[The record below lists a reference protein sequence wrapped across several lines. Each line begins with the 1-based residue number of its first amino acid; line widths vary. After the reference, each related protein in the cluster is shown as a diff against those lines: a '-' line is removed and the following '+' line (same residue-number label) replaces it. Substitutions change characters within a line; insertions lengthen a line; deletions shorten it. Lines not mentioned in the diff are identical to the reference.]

1 MGSLKGSQTTTNQ
14 TSSSA
19 DPQAAAA
26 YRDIIARAQGV
37 ASTPYQAYTGE
48 LTAPVNAQQNLG
60 IGNINANSDFAQPYV
75 QQAAGIA
82 SGAANPLTSQ
92 QIQQYQ
98 NPYTQNVVDA
108 TQAQFNRNNA
118 QQQEALKGN
127 QIASGAF
134 GGNRNGIGAANLS
147 SQQATQQNP
156 IIAGL
161 YSNSY
166 NQGVA
171 TAGQQ
176 FQQNPLAAGNAIANF
191 GISGQGAA
199 LSGAGAQL
207 GAGTLQQQTQQQ
219 ADTAN
224 YGQYAQG
231 QAFPYQQAQWL
242 AGIGTGVGS
251 QLGGTSAGSTTGP
264 APNQF
269 AQYAGAGLAAAGL
282 FLNRGGRVGYAGGGV
297 VPMHMADGGMP
308 GTPWSQGVGWIP
320 QMNIHPGSGAP
331 KGQAPSLQNPQ
342 STFDP
347 VKFAQGVMG
356 LGGKGV
362 GGGSN
367 PLAYGSAVPG
377 AEGATSVGGAPLV
390 SNGYNFTGLG
400 VYARGGGVGYAGGG
414 APFDELTN
422 GDPAWENPDVGA
434 GYPRREARLPSDVI
448 SGDPA
453 WERPDVGPGVAGAAF
468 GDRFGNLPPAGRNLP
483 FQDAYFAANG
493 SDPRAFT
500 AGDVPLPNARP
511 KGVGTPVVAEDDED
525 GGVPPPAVRS
535 AGVAPAGGVAAFAP
549 EGGGSYRAMPD
560 AITRPQDKSGFGLGV
575 LAPNTK
581 TGLLAAGLGMLAS
594 RSPNLGNAIGEG
606 GIAGV
611 TAYGAANE
619 ADRKAITEA
628 EKLSREAW
636 KTSEDLRLRGSAQTE
651 TARHNKATEA
661 KEFKPTFGVIREEID
676 PDTGANKK
684 VYGWIDPNTKKA
696 TPETSAPAGAPPPKP
711 KVDENGL
718 PITGAAYLDTL
729 PPNRATLAKQIAD
742 YKVNP
747 AGLSVRGGHRE
758 QAIADATRYNPDYDQ
773 RLFTGS
779 NRAMSNFY
787 GGPEGRTV
795 RSLNVAIDHLNTLDE
810 AAKALKNSDS
820 PALNRIVNYF
830 KQQTGNPVT
839 TNFDSIKQVV
849 SAEIAKAVVGGQ
861 TALHD
866 RDDMAQRANNA
877 SAPEQL
883 SGIITEF
890 KKLMA
895 GQMNGLRKQYEVTTR
910 AKNFDD
916 FLEPA
921 TKKELARVGK
931 GAGETYEASP
941 TATPSAGGFQ
951 PPPGA
956 LAGKP
961 DKNGKVWYYDPAT
974 VKNNDPKTAQ
984 PYPGQR

>member
-1 MGSLKGSQTTTNQ
+1 MGKGSQTTTNQ

-60 IGNINANSDFAQPYV
+60 IGNINQNSNFAQPYV

-282 FLNRGGRVGYAGGGV
+282 FLNRGGRVGYADGGGV
-297 VPMHMADGGMP
+297 VPMHMADGGVS
-308 GTPWSQGVGWIP
+308 GAPWSQGVGWIP

-347 VKFAQGVMG
+347 VKFAQGITG
-356 LGGKGV
+356 LGGKLSGV
-362 GGGSN
+362 GGSGIGRADISDG
-367 PLAYGSAVPG
+367 AWYGPS
-377 AEGATSVGGAPLV
+377 SVGGAPLGGFA
-390 SNGYNFTGLG
+390 N
-400 VYARGGGVGYAGGG
+400 GGGVEGGYAGGG
-414 APFDELTN
+414 APEDVMS
-422 GDPAWENPDVGA
+422 GDPSWTYPDVGA
-434 GYPRREARLPSDVI
+434 GYPQR
-448 SGDPA
+448 
-453 WERPDVGPGVAGAAF
+453 GVAVPLSFDERAEPVRQAIAG
-468 GDRFGNLPPAGRNLP
+468 GDF
-483 FQDAYFAANG
+483 
-493 SDPRAFT
+493 DPRGANSTEFRGT
-500 AGDVPLPNARP
+500 PGMGTANAGDVPLPNARP
-511 KGVGTPVVAEDDED
+511 KGAGTPVVAEDDED

-535 AGVAPAGGVAAFAP
+535 AGVAPAGDVTAFAP

-594 RSPNLGNAIGEG
+594 RSPNLGNAIGDG

-636 KTSEDLRLRGSAQTE
+636 KTSEDLRLRGSTQTE
-651 TARHNKATEA
+651 TVRHNKATEA
-661 KEFKPTFGVIREEID
+661 KEFKPTFGVIREEVD

-921 TKKELARVGK
+921 TKRELARVGK
-931 GAGETYEASP
+931 GAGETYEVSP
-941 TATPSAGGFQ
+941 AAAPSAGGFQ

-974 VKNNDPKTAQ
+974 KQ
-984 PYPGQR
+984 PFSGQ

>member
-1 MGSLKGSQTTTNQ
+1 MGKGSQTTTNQ

-19 DPQAAAA
+19 DPQAAQA
-26 YRDIIARAQGV
+26 YRDLLTRAQGV

-48 LTAPVNAQQNLG
+48 LTAPVNAQQQLG
-60 IGNINANSDFAQPYV
+60 IGNINQNANFAQPFV

-82 SGAANPLTSQ
+82 SGAANPLTQQ

-191 GISGQGAA
+191 GLSGQGAA

-219 ADTAN
+219 ADTAR

-251 QLGGTSAGSTTGP
+251 QLGGTSSGSTTGP

-282 FLNRGGRVGYAGGGV
+282 FLNRGGRVGYADGGGV

-331 KGQAPSLQNPQ
+331 KGVAPSLQNPQ
-342 STFDP
+342 SNFDP
-347 VKFAQGVMG
+347 VKFAQGI
-356 LGGKGV
+356 
-362 GGGSN
+362 
-367 PLAYGSAVPG
+367 
-377 AEGATSVGGAPLV
+377 
-390 SNGYNFTGLG
+390 TGLG
-400 VYARGGGVGYAGGG
+400 TKGGSDGWGNRIGSYFNPDAYGGGNGVYGGSSSSPLAGLDASDYGAGYAHGGGVAAGYAGGG
-414 APFDELTN
+414 APDDVMS
-422 GDPAWENPDVGA
+422 GDPSWTYPDVGM
-434 GYPRREARLPSDVI
+434 GYPQH
-448 SGDPA
+448 G
-453 WERPDVGPGVAGAAF
+453 VGPISFNERAEPVRQAIAGGNFDPMGGNSTEFRGTRGMETANAGV
-468 GDRFGNLPPAGRNLP
+468 
-483 FQDAYFAANG
+483 
-493 SDPRAFT
+493 
-500 AGDVPLPNARP
+500 VPLPNARP
-511 KGVGTPVVAEDDED
+511 KGIGAPAVAEDDEE

-549 EGGGSYRAMPD
+549 EGVGSYRNMPD
-560 AITRPQDKSGFGLGV
+560 AVTRPQDKSGFGLGV

-611 TAYGAANE
+611 TAYGNANE
-619 ADRKAITEA
+619 ADRKAIAEA

-636 KTSEDLRLRGSAQTE
+636 KTSEDLRLRGATQAETGRHNLATEKQAVISSDKTKFIPAGSTITADGAYHPLVLDQASGKVIDAVTGKAPNAGDKVQPKDQKGGPISDEDAKSIAEYYVKTGDNSRLNGLGITSAARQAVQKQIRETMDREKVSPEEMGTRVAEFAGRKAGQRTLSVQEAKMGSAAFEAEGAIKQARGVIERLPRTSFLPLNQLIEGYSNKTLNPDQTELYGRTQAIVNTYAAVMARGSNITTVSAQNHAE
-651 TARHNKATEA
+651 NLLKTAGN
-661 KEFKPTFGVIREEID
+661 
-676 PDTGANKK
+676 
-684 VYGWIDPNTKKA
+684 
-696 TPETSAPAGAPPPKP
+696 PETFNRMLDTMLQEINMAKHSPAKMREFYRQQYGEKAVAPDGGSAPA
-711 KVDENGL
+711 
-718 PITGAAYLDTL
+718 AAS
-729 PPNRATLAKQIAD
+729 
-742 YKVNP
+742 
-747 AGLSVRGGHRE
+747 G
-758 QAIADATRYNPDYDQ
+758 
-773 RLFTGS
+773 FT
-779 NRAMSNFY
+779 
-787 GGPEGRTV
+787 
-795 RSLNVAIDHLNTLDE
+795 
-810 AAKALKNSDS
+810 
-820 PALNRIVNYF
+820 
-830 KQQTGNPVT
+830 
-839 TNFDSIKQVV
+839 
-849 SAEIAKAVVGGQ
+849 
-861 TALHD
+861 
-866 RDDMAQRANNA
+866 
-877 SAPEQL
+877 
-883 SGIITEF
+883 
-890 KKLMA
+890 
-895 GQMNGLRKQYEVTTR
+895 
-910 AKNFDD
+910 
-916 FLEPA
+916 
-921 TKKELARVGK
+921 
-931 GAGETYEASP
+931 
-941 TATPSAGGFQ
+941 

-956 LAGKP
+956 LPGKP
-961 DKNGKVWYYDPAT
+961 DQNGKVWYYDPAT
-974 VKNNDPKTAQ
+974 KQ
-984 PYPGQR
+984 PYPGQ